1 MSRYEGTIV
10 KAPFGP
16 GVYLLETADGTRY
29 ALKGGD
35 DGLFQEGQAVSV
47 EGRLDGDAVGI
58 GMTGDPVLD
67 VSAYEV
73 RAG

>member
-1 MSRYEGTIV
+1 VSRYEGTIV

-16 GVYLLETADGTRY
+16 GTYLLETADGARY

-35 DGLFQEGQAVSV
+35 EGLFAEGQKVSV
-47 EGRLDGDAVGI
+47 QGELDGDAVGI

-67 VSAYEV
+67 VSSYQV
-73 RAG
+73 RD